1 MDAWPWWPSWG
12 FGCHGVKW
20 SEIVVAEQL
29 LGVTCLPPPPP
40 KLVACPWKVGKPS
53 RKGSSSKLRGCI
65 MDSDL
70 TRNCLLGWSTN
81 ELNKKLAKI
90 HEVLG
95 ILIWEE
101 SRLVICSHLPCFKGY
116 INWTRCNSRAFLA
129 SQVDLALKEMIYVK
143 IASRKHIWTTQQH
156 LLVDR
161 KQGIISDTMIG
172 NLGIAPTIPSSKR
185 RDHKSDELVINRPC
199 SITSSCEV
207 VLAEVARKSM
217 SWSTVNCVICVN
229 IM

>member
-1 MDAWPWWPSWG
+1 MMAILGLWVSWCEMERNCCG
-12 FGCHGVKW
+12 WTTTWGYLLAPPGNW
-20 SEIVVAEQL
+20 QL
-29 LGVTCLPPPPP
+29 APEKLP
-40 KLVACPWKVGKPS
+40 KLS
-53 RKGSSSKLRGCI
+53 TKGSSSKLRGCI

-129 SQVDLALKEMIYVK
+129 AQVDLALKEMIYVK
-143 IASRKHIWTTQQH
+143 LHQENIFEKPNN
-156 LLVDR
+156 
-161 KQGIISDTMIG
+161 ISWLMENMG
-172 NLGIAPTIPSSKR
+172 LYPT
-185 RDHKSDELVINRPC
+185 L
-199 SITSSCEV
+199 
-207 VLAEVARKSM
+207 
-217 SWSTVNCVICVN
+217 W
-229 IM
+229 

>member
-1 MDAWPWWPSWG
+1 
-12 FGCHGVKW
+12 
-20 SEIVVAEQL
+20 
-29 LGVTCLPPPPP
+29 
-40 KLVACPWKVGKPS
+40 
-53 RKGSSSKLRGCI
+53 

-90 HEVLG
+90 HKVLG

-116 INWTRCNSRAFLA
+116 INWTRCNSRAFL
-129 SQVDLALKEMIYVK
+129 K

-156 LLVDR
+156 FLVDG
-161 KQGIISDTMIG
+161 KPGVISDTMIG
-172 NLGIAPTIPSSKR
+172 NLGIALTIPSSQR

-199 SITSSCEV
+199 SITCSCEV

-217 SWSTVNCVICVN
+217 LWKYCELCDLCQHHVRLMHVNCSKHIVRVWTLKRLKRDV
-229 IM
+229 